1 MSDLPILNQ
10 VGGPDAGRSADRGAA
25 GSGNAQTYWRSLED
39 LAGAPEFREFVERE
53 FPRQATGWN
62 DDEDPAEGCRQFL
75 KLMGASL
82 ALGGLAACTRQP
94 NEHIMPYV
102 RQPEELIPGRPL
114 FYATAATLN
123 GVATGVL
130 AESHEGRPT
139 KLEGNPEH
147 PASLGALDA
156 IGQAGVLGLYDPD
169 RSQAV
174 TLKGEISGWSTF
186 AGTLRDQLAQQQAKK
201 GAGIRILTE
210 TITSPSLAAQIRAVQ
225 KLYPGA
231 KWHQWDPAGA
241 HSAR

>member
-114 FYATAATLN
+114 FYATATTLN

-147 PASLGALDA
+147 PASMGALDA
-156 IGQAGVLGLYDPD
+156 MGQAAVLQLWDPYSHGD
-169 RSQAV
+169 RDIAHAGRADPRGAEAV
-174 TLKGEISGWSTF
+174 SGREVASVGSGR
-186 AGTLRDQLAQQQAKK
+186 GTQRARCR
-201 GAGIRILTE
+201 GAGVRAAAPHLLR
-210 TITSPSLAAQIRAVQ
+210 SFQSRRHRLA
-225 KLYPGA
+225 GC
-231 KWHQWDPAGA
+231 G
-241 HSAR
+241 